1 MAKCNNGSKVQIQ
14 YKPMHLELNKFHIEF
29 KYSNLCIMFLPSM
42 LLIEYSGQVA
52 SKAAMLGAGAGAE
65 LEHMARQEIEFLHS
79 YINI

>member
-1 MAKCNNGSKVQIQ
+1 
-14 YKPMHLELNKFHIEF
+14 
-29 KYSNLCIMFLPSM
+29 M

-52 SKAAMLGAGAGAE
+52 SKAAMLGAGAE